1 MSETLTT
8 NNSNFVSYD
17 NLGDTLYSLTGGI
30 YDLFTMLWNQDRV
43 IIYEESGNYSKFEQY
58 CLNQIQD
65 GKYPINPK
73 HRYASNYGPEYKD
86 SIEYIKWD
94 ALILVRKTA
103 TYTTTKQVT
112 SGGKTA
118 DVTVDEEDTKH
129 YGYTLWVYR
138 YNEDPSKAELEPV
151 NCDESMGQIYEYVND
166 ELEDYAYTT
175 SMIDLT
181 NYNYIFNY
189 NISNWIS
196 EIESLIN
203 DTKLPPV
210 LPTSSVHPKSNLEI
224 YFKCRQYTDDGN
236 SDTQIVYVH
245 TSYTYRPSDDSFNM
259 SYFKVVDILPDV
271 GFTESQMNE
280 IQEIIGGGIPAQ

>member
-1 MSETLTT
+1 MGETLTT

-17 NLGDTLYSLTGGI
+17 NLDDTLYSLTGGI

-43 IIYEESGNYSKFEQY
+43 IIYKESDNYSEFEQY
-58 CLNQIQD
+58 CTDQIQY
-65 GKYPINPK
+65 GSYPINPK
-73 HRYASNYGPEYKD
+73 HRHASFYGPHND

-103 TYTTTKQVT
+103 THTTTKQVT
-112 SGGKTA
+112 TSGGKTVDA
-118 DVTVDEEDTKH
+118 TVHEEDTKH

-151 NCDESMGQIYEYVND
+151 NCDESMRQIYEYVND

-175 SMIDLT
+175 SIIGLT

-189 NISNWIS
+189 KISDWKS

-203 DTKLPPV
+203 DSKLPPV
-210 LPTSSVHPKSNLEI
+210 LPTSSLHPKSNSEI
-224 YFKCRQYTDDGN
+224 YYKCRQYTDDGN

-245 TSYTYRPSDDSFNM
+245 TSYTYHPYDDSFYM
-259 SYFKVVDILPDV
+259 SPFEAVDILPDV

-280 IQEIIGGGIPAQ
+280 IQEIIIGDIPAQ